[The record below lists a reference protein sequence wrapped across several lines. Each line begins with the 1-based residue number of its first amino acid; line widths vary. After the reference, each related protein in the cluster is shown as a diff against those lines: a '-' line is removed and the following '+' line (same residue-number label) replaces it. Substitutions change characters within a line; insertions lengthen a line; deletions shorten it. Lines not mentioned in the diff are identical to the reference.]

1 MQKCRKKVKSCLKQV
16 NSNKALAGKVLQSLF
31 TAGVVCVCTFGGDN
45 AAWAQDYNSQYG
57 TDLGGEYENVSVT
70 NESLDGNSNVTIGV
84 SRSAG
89 LTVTDKAVVKIV
101 ETGSSV
107 RSSSICRIAN
117 DGSGTASLT
126 LKDADIAIVGS
137 KSSVIGFE
145 STAGQHKNTVTGE
158 MNISV
163 SSKTTAEVSSAPKV
177 VAGIDVEGYYSRKT
191 NKAAN
196 SLKARNVKINLGL
209 AAGDKATVNTTGVLT
224 KGSYGNYIGTTEI
237 ENAEI
242 VISGSNGQSNETVR
256 GVWATQTDTGNTPA
270 LGEDISSKQFY
281 DNLTVVTGTYATDMT
296 AYTQNAVQGGSE
308 LYGIQADNGA
318 EISVNDG
325 LLINIDRQ
333 ARKSGEESNGVTGI
347 EVTTNAA
354 VTGKSLQLDVSSDT
368 GAALGLLAHKYMDD
382 TEGKGRITLGETGGA
397 NLIKVTAGGG
407 NARAVV
413 ADAEGVITF
422 KEQTELAAQSTDY
435 TETVSALN
443 GGKVVFEDTAVITAT
458 GTGYVYGVS
467 TYFYDSSVT
476 EDSSIDFQKGVYINA
491 AGGTAI
497 SAAGNSDTSAEGIV
511 TINQGSAAGANEVVI
526 FGDIESDIKGVV
538 NVNLNT
544 AGSVFNG
551 STSLYDDGV
560 IKLAVTDGAAW
571 RLTGTSSVTDLKAAA
586 GGKIDLSGDRG
597 AFSTLAIQ
605 KLTGTGGS
613 FIVDNDGT
621 DSDKITVAASD
632 KGIHGITINNI
643 SSLVGKELKP
653 ENTFITVTGDADF
666 VGETTYG
673 GGIYEYTPVLD
684 SAVAGGQKNWY
695 VRDLDS
701 RVVGDALAV
710 AGANA
715 PLYYAWVNG
724 NGNLH
729 SRLGALHQNAEQGA
743 WARIFG
749 GKLDGN
755 GFSDKYHTYQ
765 VGYDIKAGN
774 WKVGAAYEYTQGNVK
789 GSGSSGENKIGALS
803 LYGTLQQNDGAAW
816 DIILKHGRIYGDIN
830 TFIQYPDSGD
840 YETDAT
846 SLSVE
851 YNKRIAQKNGM
862 FFEPQAQFT
871 YGHING
877 NSYGTSKNIA
887 VANEGIDS
895 LVGRLGI
902 AVGKQLEQGC
912 IYTKVSVLHEFYGD
926 GSASM
931 QDRNGAALSND
942 FDYGDTWLEVGIGGN
957 ITLGKNFE
965 LYGDVERSFGGD
977 VTKNWGANVGFR
989 YSF

>member
-31 TAGVVCVCTFGGDN
+31 TAGVVYVCIFGGDN

-70 NESLDGNSNVTIGV
+70 NESLDGNSDVTIGV

-101 ETGSSV
+101 ETGFSV
-107 RSSSICRIAN
+107 RSSSICGIAN

-163 SSKTTAEVSSAPKV
+163 SSAATSGTSSVPKV
-177 VAGIDVEGYYSRKT
+177 VAGIDVEGYYSKA

-196 SLKARNVKINLGL
+196 SLKAKNVKINLGL

-256 GVWATQTDTGNTPA
+256 GVWATQTDTGNKPSGA
-270 LGEDISSKQFY
+270 DMSSKQSY
-281 DNLTVVTGTYATDMT
+281 NNLTVVTGTYASDMT
-296 AYTQNAVQGGSE
+296 AYTPNAVQGGSG
-308 LYGIQADNGA
+308 LYGIQADNYA
-318 EISVNDG
+318 VVSVKED
-325 LLINIDRQ
+325 LLIDIDRQ
-333 ARKSGEESNGVTGI
+333 ARKSGEENNGVTGIYGYEHGKIDFNRADITLHNDLDASVTGI

-354 VTGKSLQLDVSSDT
+354 VTGKALQLTVSSDT
-368 GAALGLLAHKYMDD
+368 GAALGLLAHKYIDD

-729 SRLGALHQNAEQGA
+729 R
-743 WARIFG
+743 
-749 GKLDGN
+749 
-755 GFSDKYHTYQ
+755 
-765 VGYDIKAGN
+765 
-774 WKVGAAYEYTQGNVK
+774 
-789 GSGSSGENKIGALS
+789 
-803 LYGTLQQNDGAAW
+803 AAW
-816 DIILKHGRIYGDIN
+816 VHCIRTLSREHGHASLGVSWMETVSVINIILIR
-830 TFIQYPDSGD
+830 
-840 YETDAT
+840 
-846 SLSVE
+846 
-851 YNKRIAQKNGM
+851 
-862 FFEPQAQFT
+862 
-871 YGHING
+871 
-877 NSYGTSKNIA
+877 
-887 VANEGIDS
+887 
-895 LVGRLGI
+895 LVMI
-902 AVGKQLEQGC
+902 
-912 IYTKVSVLHEFYGD
+912 
-926 GSASM
+926 
-931 QDRNGAALSND
+931 
-942 FDYGDTWLEVGIGGN
+942 
-957 ITLGKNFE
+957 
-965 LYGDVERSFGGD
+965 
-977 VTKNWGANVGFR
+977 
-989 YSF
+989 